1 MRLIFSLI
9 AAFLISTTYAQQ
21 TETVDFER
29 IYALLDFNFA
39 EGTVSGDME
48 VKFTMKDHA
57 DFIYLDAKNIT
68 KYEAVL
74 DGKIVATHTDDN
86 RIIFTQNFV
95 KGKTYNLM
103 LEYTAKPNKA
113 LYFVK

>member
-57 DFIYLDAKNIT
+57 DFIYL
-68 KYEAVL
+68 
-74 DGKIVATHTDDN
+74 
-86 RIIFTQNFV
+86 
-95 KGKTYNLM
+95 
-103 LEYTAKPNKA
+103 
-113 LYFVK
+113 

>member
-39 EGTVSGDME
+39 EGTVSGDSLYLST
-48 VKFTMKDHA
+48 FDGAHA
-57 DFIYLDAKNIT
+57 FLFEAK
-68 KYEAVL
+68 V
-74 DGKIVATHTDDN
+74 TDSTLAGTFYSGNHWKEPLFPRDCLW
-86 RIIFTQNFV
+86 NF
-95 KGKTYNLM
+95 
-103 LEYTAKPNKA
+103 P
-113 LYFVK
+113 